1 MRSILT
7 AAIAIALAALLWP
20 SLRLN
25 DGSVR
30 AGTAVRLEIPGLVQ
44 NADLILEGRV
54 LASRTLDNLG
64 RIETE
69 FLVEVERTFE
79 GEDLPHRLIR
89 IPGGVL
95 PDGRALVLSG
105 MPHFKEGERMLLFL
119 SKKSRSGI
127 RMPVGL
133 AQGKLTVVRRKDGSK
148 ALLQD
153 ATGVSLVTRRGDE
166 LGSGTRGVLEYA
178 EVKAQIQAALV
189 KKRATEE
196 R

>member
-7 AAIAIALAALLWP
+7 AAIAIVIAALLWP
-20 SLRLN
+20 SLRLT

-30 AGTAVRLEIPGLVQ
+30 AGTAVRLDVPGLVQ
-44 NADLILEGRV
+44 HADLIVEGRV
-54 LASRTLDNLG
+54 LAARSLDNLG

-95 PDGRALVLSG
+95 PDGRALLLSG

-133 AQGKLTVVRRKDGSK
+133 AQGKLAVVRRKDGSK

-153 ATGVSLVTRRGDE
+153 ATGVSLVTGRGDE
-166 LGSGTRGVLEYA
+166 LGSGTRGVLEY
-178 EVKAQIQAALV
+178 VDVMAQIQAALV
-189 KKRATEE
+189 KKRSTEE